1 MSKGASIFDVGNSF
15 QMQDKSCSYCTPTA
29 STMILTLFVYVPEYI
44 HPTEL
49 RGMQEKTGSNKL
61 SLNPLMFVTSKFERQ
76 KQNHF
81 SFLGVYC
88 IELQLSMN
96 FVFVTPCAK
105 EGGGRFYI
113 LKVKE
118 HEIKRDFNS
127 FYNLEL
133 VFAGKCINHVSNP
146 RG

>member
-1 MSKGASIFDVGNSF
+1 
-15 QMQDKSCSYCTPTA
+15 
-29 STMILTLFVYVPEYI
+29 
-44 HPTEL
+44 
-49 RGMQEKTGSNKL
+49 
-61 SLNPLMFVTSKFERQ
+61 MFVTSKFERQ
-76 KQNHF
+76 RQNHF

-105 EGGGRFYI
+105 EEGGGFYI

-146 RG
+146 RV